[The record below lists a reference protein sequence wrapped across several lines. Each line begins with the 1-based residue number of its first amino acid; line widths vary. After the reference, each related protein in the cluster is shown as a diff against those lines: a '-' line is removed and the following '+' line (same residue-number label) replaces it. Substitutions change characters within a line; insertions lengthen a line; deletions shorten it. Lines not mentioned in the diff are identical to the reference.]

1 MERLRLSSSL
11 LGSGLVGVE
20 CAAKGG
26 RAVIASRRLAKD
38 SVLAVWGGDVVRLE
52 ELKRRPLEVRRL
64 TLQVDED
71 AFLISTTEGPA
82 DWVNHSCEPNA
93 GLRGQVTLVAMR
105 TIERGEEICFDYSM
119 ADGCDYDEF
128 VCHCGSASCR
138 GRFSGEDWKRPE
150 LLERYAGYRS
160 PDLER
165 RIETLLRRRSSAGL
179 RKTAARQAARP

>member
-1 MERLRLSSSL
+1 LSSSL

-38 SVLAVWGGDVVRLE
+38 SVLAVWGGDAVRLE
-52 ELKRRPLEVRRL
+52 ELKRRPVEVRRL
-64 TLQVDED
+64 TLQIDED

-105 TIERGEEICFDYSM
+105 TIERGEEVCFDYSM

-128 VCHCGSASCR
+128 VCHCGTSSCR
-138 GRFSGEDWKRPE
+138 GRISGDDWKRPE
-150 LLERYAGYRS
+150 LLERYVGYRS
-160 PDLER
+160 PYLER
-165 RIETLLRRRSSAGL
+165 RIEALRRRASASL
-179 RKTAARQAARP
+179 RKTAARRSVRLQSG

>member
-1 MERLRLSSSL
+1 MSNSL

-52 ELKRRPLEVRRL
+52 ELKRRPFEVRRL
-64 TLQVDED
+64 TLQIDED
-71 AFLISTTEGPA
+71 AFLISTAEGPA

-128 VCHCGSASCR
+128 ACHCGSASCR
-138 GRFSGEDWKRPE
+138 RQISGEDWKRPE
-150 LLERYAGYRS
+150 LLDRYAGYRS
-160 PDLER
+160 PYLER
-165 RIETLLRRRSSAGL
+165 RIEVLRRRTSTGP
-179 RKTAARQAARP
+179 RRTAAREAARR

>member
-1 MERLRLSSSL
+1 MSSSL

-38 SVLAVWGGDVVRLE
+38 SVLAVWGGDVVRLD
-52 ELKRRPLEVRRL
+52 ELKRRPFEVRRL

-128 VCHCGSASCR
+128 VCHCGTPSCR
-138 GRFSGEDWKRPE
+138 GRISGDDWKRPE

-160 PDLER
+160 PYLER
-165 RIETLLRRRSSAGL
+165 RIEALRRRASAGL
-179 RKTAARQAARP
+179 RKAAARRSVRLQSG

>member
-1 MERLRLSSSL
+1 VEWLRLSSSL

-52 ELKRRPLEVRRL
+52 DLKRRPLEVRRL

-71 AFLISTTEGPA
+71 AFLISTSEGPA

-105 TIERGEEICFDYSM
+105 PIERGEEICFDYSM
-119 ADGCDYDEF
+119 ADGCSYDEF
-128 VCHCGSASCR
+128 TCHCGAPTCR
-138 GRFSGEDWKRPE
+138 GRISGDDWKRPE

-160 PDLER
+160 PYLER
-165 RIETLLRRRSSAGL
+165 RIEALRRRSPAGL
-179 RKTAARQAARP
+179 RKTAARQAVRS

>member
-1 MERLRLSSSL
+1 MSSSL

-38 SVLAVWGGDVVRLE
+38 SVLAVWGGDVIRLE
-52 ELKRRPLEVRRL
+52 ELKRRPFDVRRL
-64 TLQVDED
+64 TLQIDED
-71 AFLISTTEGPA
+71 AFLVSTTEGPA

-128 VCHCGSASCR
+128 TCHCGVPSCR
-138 GRFSGEDWKRPE
+138 GLISGEDWKRPE

-160 PDLER
+160 PYLER
-165 RIETLLRRRSSAGL
+165 RIEALMRRR
-179 RKTAARQAARP
+179 RTAATSLGKAGRPATRQVARS